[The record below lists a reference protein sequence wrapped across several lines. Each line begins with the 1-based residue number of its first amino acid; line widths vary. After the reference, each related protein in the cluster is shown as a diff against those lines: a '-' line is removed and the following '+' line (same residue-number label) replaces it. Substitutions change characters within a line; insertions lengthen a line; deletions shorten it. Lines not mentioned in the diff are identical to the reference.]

1 MAAMPH
7 TLESTMIRLPAAFL
21 FVASV
26 LLPCLPATAE
36 EAWPDLTGTWTGTT
50 EAVVRGD
57 PLHHEGGQEP
67 YLSETVFTLTIEGQD
82 GRRFWGQIASEEGD
96 EPLVGVI
103 ANDRS
108 TLYAADLDGYSF
120 MTLVDENT
128 IDLCYVLSALHVQVA
143 ACNSF
148 TREP

>member
-1 MAAMPH
+1 MTRRSVA
-7 TLESTMIRLPAAFL
+7 LL
-21 FVASV
+21 FVASI
-26 LLPCLPATAE
+26 LLPCLSATAD

-67 YLSETVFTLTIEGQD
+67 YLSDTVFTMTIDGQE
-82 GRRFWGQIASEEGD
+82 GRRFWGNVVSEEGG
-96 EPLVGVI
+96 EPMVGVI

-108 TLYAADLDGYSF
+108 TIYAADLDGYSF
-120 MTLVDENT
+120 ITLVDENT

-143 ACNSF
+143 ACNTF